1 MNLTNCSND
10 VAILKVIITRVADA
24 ATALRHSTGGVRVL
38 ARNAIAG
45 VAGDDTAR
53 IQGMWGACVD
63 VYDRP
68 MLNRV
73 LELPNKMLEYINSA
87 AMPVRL
93 YCPTLAQKRI
103 LTAGFTEKGGG

>member
-1 MNLTNCSND
+1 M
-10 VAILKVIITRVADA
+10 
-24 ATALRHSTGGVRVL
+24 L

-87 AMPVRL
+87 AMPVRGCL
-93 YCPTLAQKRI
+93 ESVEITGLQEDLEFDCSTSVDEPAPLVVSNKR
-103 LTAGFTEKGGG
+103 LVLFTV